1 MRKLTASQKI
11 AQLERRVANVERDR
25 EIKNLQRE
33 ISKADNLS
41 LRQLEDL
48 KDQIEELD
56 YDPDYAEYEQ
66 AIQSMIVDIED
77 IRNKKLKDTV
87 GKKFLEEMMRAKTFP
102 EFHKLKMEAHKQG
115 LIGALIS
122 LDKAEERKEK
132 ESDLF
137 ARYLLGFY
145 DPNFKLNVRSRGG
158 EKKGF
163 VTFGDR
169 KHKIRYGKIYKNWFL
184 HINEEVI
191 FGGLPSMVVRFDR
204 FEYSSMISKALK
216 AR

>member
-87 GKKFLEEMMRAKTFP
+87 GKKFLEEMMLRDTDKSRA
-102 EFHKLKMEAHKQG
+102 
-115 LIGALIS
+115 
-122 LDKAEERKEK
+122 
-132 ESDLF
+132 F
-137 ARYLLGFY
+137 A
-145 DPNFKLNVRSRGG
+145 
-158 EKKGF
+158 
-163 VTFGDR
+163 
-169 KHKIRYGKIYKNWFL
+169 
-184 HINEEVI
+184 
-191 FGGLPSMVVRFDR
+191 
-204 FEYSSMISKALK
+204 
-216 AR
+216 